1 MSAEHRVQGPAGKG
15 QSAGILG
22 SLLVLLVNACG
33 TTSVPTVDA
42 APLAGECV
50 LVPAPASAADTI
62 RVALSH
68 GVDFSHA
75 PTPHSYSDQLLY
87 RQLYQTLIRVNC
99 TGTVLS
105 GLAQSWSRKDEG
117 LRWSFVLR
125 RDARFWDDT
134 PLTAALLIASW
145 RATGAAE
152 RHGLEPDSLFVTG
165 ERELEVVFSRPHRSV
180 PSLFASPDLAVVK
193 WSESVTWPIGTGP
206 YRIVEYDSRRVF
218 AVAFSDRGT
227 GSGPALEFRVV
238 QGRDPRDVIDDR
250 FDLLVTS
257 DARALDY
264 AVTQPDRD
272 LVALPWDVTYVV
284 ATPTSTTGEGRPG
297 TDSWNEIGLSKETRE
312 ALARDAVRAEARAAT
327 PPLWWDELDQCEAIL
342 DENEPR
348 APTRRSGSNTARVAF
363 ESSDAVAR
371 DLAER
376 LVALGGAP
384 NGRELLLRLRVDP
397 ALAAS
402 VSTGG
407 TRLQTAALDAES
419 FRQALLA
426 GQNMAYILSLPRL
439 TANPC
444 RSAADLATR
453 TGWIVRRGSSPVGP
467 SQLQLSRSLV
477 PLVDTRRQAIVY
489 RGRIGL
495 AIDWDGTPVLY
506 LP

>member
-1 MSAEHRVQGPAGKG
+1 M
-15 QSAGILG
+15 
-22 SLLVLLVNACG
+22 
-33 TTSVPTVDA
+33 
-42 APLAGECV
+42 
-50 LVPAPASAADTI
+50 
-62 RVALSH
+62 
-68 GVDFSHA
+68 
-75 PTPHSYSDQLLY
+75 
-87 RQLYQTLIRVNC
+87 
-99 TGTVLS
+99 
-105 GLAQSWSRKDEG
+105 
-117 LRWSFVLR
+117 
-125 RDARFWDDT
+125 
-134 PLTAALLIASW
+134 
-145 RATGAAE
+145 
-152 RHGLEPDSLFVTG
+152 
-165 ERELEVVFSRPHRSV
+165 
-180 PSLFASPDLAVVK
+180 FA
-193 WSESVTWPIGTGP
+193 I
-206 YRIVEYDSRRVF
+206 
-218 AVAFSDRGT
+218 AFSDRGT

-257 DARALDY
+257 DARALDS
-264 AVTQPDRD
+264 AVPQPARA

-284 ATPTSTTGEGRPG
+284 ATPTRTTGEGRPG
-297 TDSWNEIGLSKETRE
+297 TDPWNEIGLPLETRE

-327 PPLWWDELDQCEAIL
+327 PPLWWDELDQCEAFL

-348 APTRRSGSNTARVAF
+348 APTRRSGSNTAHVAF
-363 ESSDAVAR
+363 EASDAVAR

-384 NGRELLLRLRVDP
+384 NGRELLLRLGVDP

-467 SQLQLSRSLV
+467 SQLQLSRALV

-495 AIDWDGTPVLY
+495 VLDRDGTPVLY